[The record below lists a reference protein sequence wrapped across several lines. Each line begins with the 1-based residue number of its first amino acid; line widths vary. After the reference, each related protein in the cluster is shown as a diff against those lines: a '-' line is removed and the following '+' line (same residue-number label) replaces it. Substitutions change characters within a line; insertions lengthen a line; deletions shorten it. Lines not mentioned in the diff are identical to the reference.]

1 MQSKDLE
8 IVERLML
15 ISPDLVV
22 AVDEGSFLPL
32 GKLAHEAALV
42 IIRLRKQVEEL
53 KEKSHERG

>member
-1 MQSKDLE
+1 MPSKDLE

-22 AVDEGSFLPL
+22 AVDEGSFMPL

-42 IIRLRKQVEEL
+42 IIRLRKELEE
-53 KEKSHERG
+53 KNDRR